1 MRKKSHEVEDLKN
14 KIQSNSLMESA
25 EKHTSC
31 RSSTSTIKLLCQER
45 DQVESIL
52 PSSTVTFPLKKYFP
66 CPLERATPKLC
77 REIKRTLKSVTQ

>member
-14 KIQSNSLMESA
+14 KIKSNFLMESA
-25 EKHTSC
+25 EKHTSFSC
-31 RSSTSTIKLLCQER
+31 TTSTIKLLCQEC
-45 DQVESIL
+45 DEVESIL

-77 REIKRTLKSVTQ
+77 REIKQTLKSVTQ